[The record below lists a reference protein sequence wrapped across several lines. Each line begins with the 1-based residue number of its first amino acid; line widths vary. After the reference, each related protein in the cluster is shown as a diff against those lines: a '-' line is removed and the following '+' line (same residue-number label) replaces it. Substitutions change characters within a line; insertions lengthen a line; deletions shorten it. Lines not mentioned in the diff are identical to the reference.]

1 MAISDVLYEARTTI
15 LETYEEQMNQM
26 KVKDPD
32 LWEGIDRL
40 LSDMDEIQTILD
52 ISPSKENQEV
62 LEEKMNNLALK
73 NFKSTW

>member
-40 LSDMDEIQTILD
+40 LSSETDDILPD
-52 ISPSKENQEV
+52 HAEGLPEY
-62 LEEKMNNLALK
+62 
-73 NFKSTW
+73 

>member
-15 LETYEEQMNQM
+15 LETYEEQMTQI

-73 NFKSTW
+73 NFK

>member
-15 LETYEEQMNQM
+15 LETYEEQMTQM

>member
-15 LETYEEQMNQM
+15 LETYEEQMTQI